1 MIGFGTMKVRFTMK
15 RQTTTKTLILATA
28 AAAALL
34 ALGCD
39 KNKKDDAANAIFK
52 SDGDERVSKFVTVQA
67 SNGAR
72 NDGMLYGYHF
82 TAGHLNS
89 LGRSKVLLMLDDCE
103 NCEPIVVHLVDA
115 GEGDLL
121 SQRKASV
128 ELYLKTTEG
137 PNKLAFH
144 LAQPDMIRFA
154 KTESGSLDQSGS
166 GDGAANGTQT
176 SGGGPTSPP
185 PAGSSSGM
193 K

>member
-1 MIGFGTMKVRFTMK
+1 MK
-15 RQTTTKTLILATA
+15 RTKTTKATTLILAA
-28 AAAALL
+28 AAAVL

-39 KNKKDDAANAIFK
+39 KNKKEEAQNALFK
-52 SDGDERVSKFVTVQA
+52 SDGDERVSKFVTAQA

-72 NDGMLYGYHF
+72 HDAMLYNHHF
-82 TAGHLNS
+82 TGGHLNS

-103 NCEPIVVHLVDA
+103 NCEPVVVHLVDV

-121 SQRKASV
+121 AQRKASV

-144 LAQPDMIRFA
+144 LAEPDIIRFA
-154 KTESGSLDQSGS
+154 KTESGSLDESGA
-166 GDGAANGTQT
+166 GAGTPQAGT

-185 PAGSSSGM
+185 PTGMSSSSGSSY

>member
-1 MIGFGTMKVRFTMK
+1 MIGFGTMKVRSIMK
-15 RQTTTKTLILATA
+15 RTTTTKTTTVLLAAVA
-28 AAAALL
+28 AATLL
-34 ALGCD
+34 TLGCD
-39 KNKKDDAANAIFK
+39 KNKKDDPTTAHFK
-52 SDGDERVSKFVTVQA
+52 AEGDERVSKFVTVQA

-72 NDGMLYGYHF
+72 NDGMLYSYHF

-121 SQRKASV
+121 AQRKASV

-154 KTESGSLDQSGS
+154 KTESGSLDQSGG
-166 GDGAANGTQT
+166 GDGTQT

-185 PAGSSSGM
+185 PTGMSSGT